1 MTDIL
6 TEECGFA
13 QALQTLASNLRNRF
27 GALKDLVGT
36 EMSGLD
42 DDNPAVGALKDAV
55 RAQTTLTYVSAV
67 HIEMIA
73 KHAVDV
79 FVAAQN
85 LHRETAAAEPNLP
98 ARTEA
103 MLVRMSAQISDI
115 VSLLCSEIMLR
126 ENYVFAD
133 AVTRSLI
140 DKRPDYT
147 DALSTYS
154 EAALK
159 DSAALVALYCKGLHR
174 VPQLALQLTN
184 RMGDQTGFDVT
195 PWRTQLE
202 KFTAAGVSAASA
214 APGASPAAPSRM
226 APNAPP
232 AHQPMVLFAQSP
244 QDSDDENGIQ

>member
-1 MTDIL
+1 MADIL
-6 TEECGFA
+6 TEEHGFA

-27 GALKDLVGT
+27 GTLKDLVGA
-36 EMSGLD
+36 EMGGPD

-140 DKRPDYT
+140 GKRPDYT

-202 KFTAAGVSAASA
+202 KFTAAG
-214 APGASPAAPSRM
+214 ASPAASGTSPA
-226 APNAPP
+226 APNMSGAPPP

-244 QDSDDENGIQ
+244 QDSDDENDTQ